1 MTLSFDVSSWSKFGP
16 DEGSN
21 SSSFPILY
29 CSSNYISE
37 DKIQEFFH
45 FEEQG
50 AVNIIH
56 INFRSLKKNFDHVRL
71 LLSNIKY
78 PLTAVALTETWLT
91 ADLIYV
97 YNIPGYKFVSQHRCD
112 KFSGGV
118 GFYVDN
124 RLEFNTRSD
133 ICLSLS
139 HIECLFLEIIQL
151 GKVNILIGCVYR
163 PPRTDV
169 SAFKAELLKILITFD
184 NERKKIILLAG
195 DCNLDLLKFGHPPTY
210 R

>member
-1 MTLSFDVSSWSKFGP
+1 M
-16 DEGSN
+16 N
-21 SSSFPILY
+21 
-29 CSSNYISE
+29 
-37 DKIQEFFH
+37 FFH

-56 INFRSLKKNFDHVRL
+56 INCRSLKKNFDHVSL

-91 ADLIYV
+91 ADQNNV
-97 YNIPGYKFVSQHRCD
+97 YNIPGYKFVSQHRSD
-112 KFSGGV
+112 KLGGGV

-124 RLEFNTRSD
+124 RFESKTRSD

-139 HIECLFLEIIQL
+139 LIECLFLEIIQL

-163 PPRTDV
+163 PPGTNV
-169 SAFKAELLKILITFD
+169 SAFNAELLKVLITFD
-184 NERKKIILLAG
+184 NEKKNIILLAG
-195 DCNLDLLKFGHPPTY
+195 DYNLDLLKYDTH
-210 R
+210 